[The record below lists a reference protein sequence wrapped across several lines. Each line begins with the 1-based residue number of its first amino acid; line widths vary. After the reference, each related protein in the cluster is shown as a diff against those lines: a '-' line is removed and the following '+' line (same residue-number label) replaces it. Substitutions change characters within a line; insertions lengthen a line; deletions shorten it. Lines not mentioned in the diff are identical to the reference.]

1 MTFNLITSKIK
12 AMKKKE
18 GFTLVEL
25 LIVVAIITIITAI
38 AVPNIMSARIRAK
51 VSGAKS
57 EMGSIAIL
65 LEDYKMDHSGS
76 YPIQYT
82 SPDTITNDS
91 NPPSPTN
98 VVGLG
103 KLIYP
108 TTSDST
114 PIYLSTIPEDPFN
127 TNDKPGGYYSYFTS
141 GDTCWALV
149 SWAPDKDND
158 ITNYTDAKAAV
169 ESGTKMYDQNNGL
182 TSDGDI
188 AIIGP

>member
-1 MTFNLITSKIK
+1 
-12 AMKKKE
+12 MKKKE

-76 YPIQYT
+76 YPSQYT

-108 TTSDST
+108 TTSNST
-114 PIYLSTIPEDPFN
+114 PIYLSTIPKDPFN

-141 GDTCWALV
+141 GDECWALV
-149 SWAPDKDND
+149 SWGPDKNND
-158 ITNYTDAKAAV
+158 VSNYADAKAAV
-169 ESGTKMYDQNNGL
+169 ENGTNMYDQSKGL
-182 TSDGDI
+182 TTTGDI
-188 AIIGP
+188 VIIGP